1 MNPNRRVP
9 GLPDEWMDFAESD
22 MRLARLAAS
31 DTSIR
36 REEGQARHQDGD
48 LGEIAEIEVQE
59 QDHFSAACYAG
70 PRRSRTRAARRVS
83 CGLRD
88 HQIKDHEHTHEGRDA
103 ERRPGPRIAPVEGRQ
118 SGTVGVGLA
127 REIAHADLQPHDRQP
142 GGPGHTV

>member
-70 PRRSRTRAARRVS
+70 PRVAKR
-83 CGLRD
+83 
-88 HQIKDHEHTHEGRDA
+88 EP
-103 ERRPGPRIAPVEGRQ
+103 PGAP
-118 SGTVGVGLA
+118 
-127 REIAHADLQPHDRQP
+127 HAGFATIR
-142 GGPGHTV
+142 